1 MFAASKSGRAV
12 AASVATDPYFNQTV
26 LLLNDTGTNGAQN
39 NTFIDS
45 STNNFT
51 ITRNGNATQGSVNP
65 YEPTGYWSSDFKTAS
80 TQYIYAANNAAFQ
93 LGSGNFTIEGWAFFS
108 SLPTSGNIYS
118 MLGLWDGTPYTQF
131 SYLTSL
137 YNNSGTYQLTFWYSS
152 NGSSTPNITANWTPS
167 LNTWYH
173 LAFVRSSNSLYIFV
187 NGTQV
192 GSTGSLTAS
201 LFASTQPL
209 RIGIA
214 SNTEHAFDGN
224 LSNVRLVKGTAL
236 YTSNFTAPTTP
247 LTAVSGTSLLCLQNN
262 RFIDNS
268 SNNFTITASG
278 SPPIT
283 SFSPFAPTASYSG
296 ATYGGTMYLDGT
308 GDFLTVPS
316 NSAFSFGTNDLTVEA
331 WVYLT
336 AYSTDTIA
344 GIIGADDFPSNRN
357 FFLIIYGTASSY
369 TNLQWLQF
377 YGGASSLEVSTQ
389 NHTFSLNTWYHV
401 AVTKSSGTVRMFV
414 NGTQIGTNVSFTQ
427 SQTASNWPVAIGA
440 RNYSINGVLNTAGIL
455 PGYISNLRVVKGTAV
470 YTSAFTPPTAPVT
483 AITNTQLLL
492 NATNAGIYD
501 ATALNDMETV
511 GNAQVST
518 TQYKWGASS
527 MSFDGTGDWLLF
539 PNNVNITLNQAVFT
553 IEGWIY
559 LNAVGSARGIAGK
572 GTGTTGW
579 LLSINSSN
587 QVVFTDT
594 TTAIT
599 STGTLSVST
608 WYHIAVV
615 RSTTGTNQTKIYING
630 TNDGTGTSATN
641 FSQTN
646 SLYVGADRT
655 GGSAFN
661 GYIEDLRI
669 TKGVARYT
677 ANFTAPT
684 AAFPTR

>member
-1 MFAASKSGRAV
+1 MFAASKTGRTV
-12 AASVATDPYFNQTV
+12 AAGAATDPYFPNTV
-26 LLLNDTGTNGAQN
+26 LLLNDSGTNGAQN

-65 YEPTGYWSSDFKTAS
+65 YQPTGYWSGNFSGSSQFLTISTNSAFTYGLSD
-80 TQYIYAANNAAFQ
+80 
-93 LGSGNFTIEGWAFFS
+93 FTIECWVF
-108 SLPTSGNIYS
+108 
-118 MLGLWDGTPYTQF
+118 
-131 SYLTSL
+131 LTTTGVL
-137 YNNSGTYQLTFWYSS
+137 QYIIDQRNSGTANAVIPAIYVSASNVLTYFVS
-152 NGSSTPNITANWTPS
+152 NAAQITGTTA
-167 LNTWYH
+167 LVIGTWYH
-173 LAFVRSSNSLYIFV
+173 VAVSRGTLSTKMFL
-187 NGTQV
+187 NGTQE
-192 GSTGSLTAS
+192 GSTYVDANNYAASRVVISSNAATAGNYLTG
-201 LFASTQPL
+201 FV
-209 RIGIA
+209 
-214 SNTEHAFDGN
+214 
-224 LSNVRLVKGTAL
+224 SNVRLVNGTAV
-236 YTSNFTAPTTP
+236 YTSSFTPATTP
-247 LTAVSGTSLLCLQNN
+247 LTAITNTSLLCLQNN
-262 RFIDNS
+262 RYKDNS
-268 SNNFTITASG
+268 SNNFTITVTG
-278 SPPIT
+278 TPPIT
-283 SFSPFAPTASYSG
+283 GFNQFAPTASYSG
-296 ATYGGTMYLDGT
+296 ATYGGSGYFDDTGSPPLSIASNTALNITGGAFTMETWVYYSTSGRNPLIATQDNG
-308 GDFLTVPS
+308 S
-316 NSAFSFGTNDLTVEA
+316 SAGQTFQFRIETNDKLGFIYWTTSTRSSAVTV
-331 WVYLT
+331 T
-336 AYSTDTIA
+336 S
-344 GIIGADDFPSNRN
+344 SNTLKTN
-357 FFLIIYGTASSY
+357 QWNHVVVSY
-369 TNLQWLQF
+369 T
-377 YGGASSLEVSTQ
+377 GSTLYL
-389 NHTFSLNTWYHV
+389 F
-401 AVTKSSGTVRMFV
+401 
-414 NGTQIGTNVSFTQ
+414 
-427 SQTASNWPVAIGA
+427 
-440 RNYSINGVLNTAGIL
+440 INGVQELSNSVASMYSANNVTVIGSFNSAVFNSNRFI
-455 PGYISNLRVVKGTAV
+455 GYMADFRMVKGTAV
-470 YTSAFTPPTAPVT
+470 YTSTFTPPTAPLT
-483 AITNTQLLL
+483 SITNTQLLL

-501 ATALNDMETV
+501 ATALNDMVTI

-559 LNAVGSARGIAGK
+559 LNAVGSARGIVGK

-655 GGSAFN
+655 AGSAFN

-677 ANFTAPT
+677 ANFIAPT

>member
-1 MFAASKSGRAV
+1 MFAASKTGKAV
-12 AASVATDPYFNQTV
+12 AAGAATDPYFNQTV

-65 YEPTGYWSSDFKTAS
+65 YQPTGYWSNYFDGTGDYLDVVGTNGSANFTFGTGNVTIECWVYHNS
-80 TQYIYAANNAAFQ
+80 ITGYQNYYRTQGSVANAAYLFRQ
-93 LGSGNFTIEGWAFFS
+93 ITGTLEWYVFNASGSLLMSA
-108 SLPTSGNIYS
+108 TSATGA
-118 MLGLWDGTPYTQF
+118 LV
-131 SYLTSL
+131 
-137 YNNSGTYQLTFWYSS
+137 
-152 NGSSTPNITANWTPS
+152 A
-167 LNTWYH
+167 NTWYH
-173 LAFVRSSNSLYIFV
+173 IAAVRSGNTHTFYV
-187 NGTQV
+187 NGQASGTPV
-192 GSTGSLTAS
+192 TAS
-201 LFASTQPL
+201 YSAPAPQQD
-209 RIGIA
+209 IGIGREKFNLENMNGYI
-214 SNTEHAFDGN
+214 SNHR
-224 LSNVRLVKGTAL
+224 VVKGTAV
-236 YTSNFTAPTTP
+236 YTANFTPSTLP
-247 LTAVSGTSLLCLQNN
+247 LTAISGTVLLTCQDN
-262 RFIDNS
+262 RFKDNS
-268 SNNFTITASG
+268 SNNYSLTSVGNTATNHFN
-278 SPPIT
+278 PLP
-283 SFSPFAPTASYSG
+283 PTASYSG
-296 ATYGGTMYLDGT
+296 ATYGGSGYFDGT
-308 GDFLTVPS
+308 GDYLNTS
-316 NSAFSFGTNDLTVEA
+316 GANLAAGTGDFTWEC
-331 WVYLT
+331 WVYV
-336 AYSTDTIA
+336 A
-344 GIIGADDFPSNRN
+344 
-357 FFLIIYGTASSY
+357 
-369 TNLQWLQF
+369 
-377 YGGASSLEVSTQ
+377 GASGYQ
-389 NHTFSLNTWYHV
+389 TFIDSRNGTTNAGLYFGLNTGTLTPIIFNQTTLIFTSSINIVANAWNHV
-401 AVTKSSGTVRMFV
+401 ALVRNSGTIVV
-414 NGTQIGTNVSFTQ
+414 
-427 SQTASNWPVAIGA
+427 
-440 RNYSINGVLNTAGIL
+440 YINGVSGGSLANSYTLSSTTCGIGSYFTSGNPL
-455 PGYISNLRVVKGTAV
+455 SGYLSNIRVVNGTAV

-527 MSFDGTGDWLLF
+527 MKFDGTGDWLLF

-559 LNAVGSARGIAGK
+559 LNAVGSARGIVGK

-579 LLSINSSN
+579 LLSTNSSN

-615 RSTTGTNQTKIYING
+615 RSGTGTNQTKIYING

-646 SLYVGADRT
+646 SMYVGADRT

-661 GYIEDLRI
+661 GYIEDLRV
-669 TKGVARYT
+669 TKGIARYT